1 MNNYRPTDLSS
12 ADLKSLAKGQLF
24 GNYGAVVGI
33 YLIHLVC
40 TLPLNFII
48 SPFSRISPAFYY
60 LAFLL
65 VNTFTG
71 LFLAGEALV
80 YLKIACHEP
89 PSVGDLFYYFH
100 GPYAEKGSK
109 VIRIQLIVSAI
120 SVVCTIPYEY
130 VGRLLTRSMQSVD
143 PSALSN
149 GKLPFHPVL
158 FLVYAVFLVAGCSI
172 QVLVR
177 ILLSQIFYL
186 MLDFPD
192 YPASQLLHL
201 APKLIKGHK
210 ARFFYIMLSFVPL
223 LLLGIFSCGIGYLWL
238 YPYLQTT
245 YANFYLNLMK
255 KQGSVRASS

>member
-1 MNNYRPTDLSS
+1 M
-12 ADLKSLAKGQLF
+12 
-24 GNYGAVVGI
+24 
-33 YLIHLVC
+33 
-40 TLPLNFII
+40 
-48 SPFSRISPAFYY
+48 
-60 LAFLL
+60 
-65 VNTFTG
+65 
-71 LFLAGEALV
+71 
-80 YLKIACHEP
+80 
-89 PSVGDLFYYFH
+89 
-100 GPYAEKGSK
+100 
-109 VIRIQLIVSAI
+109 
-120 SVVCTIPYEY
+120 
-130 VGRLLTRSMQSVD
+130 TRSMQSVD